1 MGMTVTV
8 TANRLPQ
15 MGANMAARVSQA
27 VRKSAFDIEARAKSM
42 APVGET
48 GNLKG
53 SITTDIADD
62 GLSAEVTANADYA
75 AHVEY
80 GTRPHVIRPKNA
92 SMLAFKIGG
101 VTVFAKEVNHPG
113 TAAQPF
119 MTPAAEQ
126 VRPSFIAAVK
136 QAVERG

>member
-8 TANRLPQ
+8 LSNRLPQ
-15 MGANMAARVSQA
+15 MGANMTARVSQA
-27 VRKSAFDIEARAKSM
+27 VRKSAFDIEARAKSL
-42 APVGET
+42 APVDT

-53 SITTDIADD
+53 SITTDIASD

-75 AHVEY
+75 APVEY

-101 VTVFAKEVNHPG
+101 VTVFAKKVNHPG

>member
-8 TANRLPQ
+8 LSNRLPQ

-27 VRKSAFDIEARAKSM
+27 VRKSAFDIEARAKSL
-42 APVGET
+42 APVDT
-48 GNLKG
+48 GNLKNT
-53 SITTDIADD
+53 IKTDIAGD

-126 VRPSFIAAVK
+126 VRPAFIAAVK

>member
-1 MGMTVTV
+1 MAMTVTV
-8 TANRLPQ
+8 LSNRLPKI
-15 MGANMAARVSQA
+15 AATMQNRVSQA
-27 VRKSAFDIEARAKSM
+27 VRKSAFDIQARAQAM
-42 APVGET
+42 APVDT

-53 SITTDIADD
+53 SISTEIAGD

-80 GTRPHVIRPKNA
+80 GTAPHVIRPRNA
-92 SMLAFKIGG
+92 SMLAFKVGG

-119 MTPAAEQ
+119 MTPAAEE

-136 QAVERG
+136 QAVERA